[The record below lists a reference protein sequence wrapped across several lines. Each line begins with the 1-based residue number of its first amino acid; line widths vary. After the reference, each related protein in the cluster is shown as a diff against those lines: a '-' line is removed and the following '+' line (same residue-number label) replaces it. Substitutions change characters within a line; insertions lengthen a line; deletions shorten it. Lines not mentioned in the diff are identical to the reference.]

1 MKKTLLSLALIAASS
16 GALATE
22 TYNGRLS
29 GMAGAG
35 YVTGGYSDGVL
46 LNPSLIA
53 SYGEKDDFALVINGG
68 AFGADEDDLIDG
80 LDDLVD
86 KIDQL
91 ENTTNLSEQ
100 DADELIALLE
110 NVDEKSLGVNL
121 GGSVVVAI
129 PNSFLS
135 AAVIARTGGNV
146 NVLTDVSDE
155 DYETIEAA
163 KGGDF
168 DPEAELTSSVLARG
182 VLVTEVGIALA
193 RNFATNDNYQLLI
206 GVTPKRVE
214 VETIVY
220 ETTVSEYD
228 EDDLDADDYTV
239 TGESTG
245 LDAGVTYIRGGLRA
259 GLSISNL
266 KSEKFKSIA
275 DDETYEL
282 ARRTTAALGYTGS
295 WYKAEASLDLSPA
308 EGFGQGETKM
318 FRAGVE
324 VSPFS
329 WLQLRGG
336 IQRDMEDTIPDAYTV
351 GLGLSPFGVINL
363 DVAAF
368 SGSDDAVGGA
378 VQLGLRF

>member
-1 MKKTLLSLALIAASS
+1 
-16 GALATE
+16 
-22 TYNGRLS
+22 
-29 GMAGAG
+29 
-35 YVTGGYSDGVL
+35 
-46 LNPSLIA
+46 
-53 SYGEKDDFALVINGG
+53 VINGG

-91 ENTTNLSEQ
+91 EDTTNLSEQ

-351 GLGLSPFGVINL
+351 GLGISPFDVINL